1 MDNQAAYEFINSKD
15 IREHLRKL
23 DYPLTPVQCA
33 FLVWQSKRHTLK
45 EKHEAWEDIIA
56 TMPDCPV
63 ERRSNCKG
71 WDSLHDM
78 LHGYMAF
85 EQKLLSLFRRKENSV
100 VYEAAYF
107 MKSIYTVRS
116 PHGGYEWQ
124 EDGNHFPALES
135 CFRYAAEEA
144 REEQCRFRITKS
156 FMGKRFTGCSREPC
170 VTVEYD
176 AEENILSVAM
186 SGPFEFFSL
195 TEEEEDLYCLSFDGM
210 WFDFPI
216 PFEKGD
222 IVCDITDSFAR
233 EIPFVLMGTTPW
245 FLKERHPTERVNT
258 HSDSSDMAAYGYS
271 VDREELFFN
280 DDFRIDY
287 LNAEYYTNPLEGLD
301 RLLTAYS
308 QFEKGKIDAYTLMQ
322 LYRMITAEHIADTER
337 KHLCYLRE
345 EVFSQYGKGN
355 KTGEGEQ
362 NG

>member
-1 MDNQAAYEFINSKD
+1 MNSQKALEFINSGD
-15 IREHLRKL
+15 VREHLSKL
-23 DYPLTPVQCA
+23 NYRFTPIECA
-33 FLVWQSKRHTLK
+33 YLVRQSRRHTLN

-56 TMPDCPV
+56 SMPDCPV
-63 ERRSNCKG
+63 ERRLNCRG
-71 WDSLHDM
+71 WDSLHAM
-78 LHGYMAF
+78 LRGDIAL
-85 EQKLLSLFRRKENSV
+85 EQKLLSLFQREENGV

-107 MKSIYTVRS
+107 MKSIYPIRS
-116 PHGGYEWQ
+116 PHGGYEWR
-124 EDGNHFPALES
+124 EDGNHFPTLES
-135 CFRYAAEEA
+135 CLRYAAEEA
-144 REEQCRFRITKS
+144 KEEQCRFRITKS
-156 FMGKRFTGCSREPC
+156 FWGTRFTGYSREPS
-170 VTVEYD
+170 VTIEYD
-176 AEENILSVAM
+176 AEENILSVDM

-195 TEEEEDLYCLSFDGM
+195 TEEEEDLWCLSFDGM

-222 IVCDITDSFAR
+222 IVCDITDSFTR

-258 HSDSSDMAAYGYS
+258 HSDSSDMIAQGYS
-271 VDREELFFN
+271 VDWNSLFYD
-280 DDFRIDY
+280 DDFMIEY
-287 LNAEYYTNPLEGLD
+287 LNMEYYTKPLEGLD

-322 LYRMITAEHIADTER
+322 LYRMITAGHIADTER

-345 EVFSQYGKGN
+345 EVFSQYGKGS